1 MNLKRPTSLST
12 WLVAALL
19 AAGLASVA
27 AQPVMA
33 QTGSP
38 APNSQPAGASK
49 ANAAKTTQPASGK
62 ASPEK
67 KADEEPDTLILSDT
81 LNYDD
86 AKKQSVFTG
95 NVIMTRGL
103 MTLHS
108 DKLSVREDAEG
119 FQYGTATVAANKLVF
134 IRQEDPVKFEVLEAR
149 GQRAEYNGKTDEIE
163 MIGQAVVTRFVCG
176 KQFDRISG
184 ERVKFN
190 QKTNIYEAYSGPN
203 SAAQGGRVRS
213 IAAPRTKSDAAAA
226 DCQKKSAKG

>member
-1 MNLKRPTSLST
+1 
-12 WLVAALL
+12 
-19 AAGLASVA
+19 
-27 AQPVMA
+27 MA

-38 APNSQPAGASK
+38 ASKSTAATGDKANQAKTAQPANSK
-49 ANAAKTTQPASGK
+49 AAPD
-62 ASPEK
+62 K

-86 AKKQSVFTG
+86 AKKQSIFTG

-108 DKLSVREDAEG
+108 DKLTVREDADG
-119 FQYGTATVAANKLVF
+119 FQFGTATVASNKLVF
-134 IRQEDPVKFEVLEAR
+134 IRQEDPVKFEVLEAK

-213 IAAPRTKSDAAAA
+213 VAAPRAKADAAAA